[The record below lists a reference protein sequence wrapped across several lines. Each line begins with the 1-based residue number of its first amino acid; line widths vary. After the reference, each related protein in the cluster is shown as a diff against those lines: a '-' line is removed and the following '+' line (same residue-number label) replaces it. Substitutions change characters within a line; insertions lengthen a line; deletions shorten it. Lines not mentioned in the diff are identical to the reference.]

1 MIHSGRKF
9 LNLNTIITLFY
20 FLPMAIILSLSKD
33 MGGLLFFLIPVI
45 CLLFIQEAF
54 YFEITDDYLIV
65 KNIGLPFLK
74 IRYEL
79 RDIKSIRI
87 FNSGFKTFSTAQ
99 IKINID
105 NKKTIG
111 FRSASLKK
119 KDWQLLIQDL
129 QERQIEIVLE
139 CDSLKLK

>member
-1 MIHSGRKF
+1 
-9 LNLNTIITLFY
+9 
-20 FLPMAIILSLSKD
+20 MAIILPLAKD
-33 MGGLLFFLIPVI
+33 MGGLLYFLIPVI
-45 CLLFIQEAF
+45 CLLYIQEAF

-99 IKINID
+99 IKVNID

-111 FRSASLKK
+111 FRSASLRK

-129 QERQIEIVLE
+129 QDRKIDIVLE

>member
-1 MIHSGRKF
+1 
-9 LNLNTIITLFY
+9 
-20 FLPMAIILSLSKD
+20 MAIILSLSKD

-74 IRYEL
+74 IRYKL
-79 RDIKSIRI
+79 IDIKSIRI
-87 FNSGFKTFSTAQ
+87 FNSGFRTFSRAQ
-99 IKINID
+99 IKVNID